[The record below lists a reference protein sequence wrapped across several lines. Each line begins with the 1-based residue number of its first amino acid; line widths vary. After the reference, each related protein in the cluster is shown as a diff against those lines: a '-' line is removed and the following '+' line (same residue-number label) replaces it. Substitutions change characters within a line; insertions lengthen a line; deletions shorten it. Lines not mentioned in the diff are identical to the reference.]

1 MLLGEIPISNSRRYP
16 QKLAVVDGG
25 NRLTWKELNERVNR
39 LANSLVDLDM
49 RKGDRVAVIS
59 DNCHHYVEVLFATA
73 KLGLIAVCLNYRFA
87 GQQLSRMMKITE
99 PKAIIIRDRYQEA
112 LESVRPELPFMDI
125 YIGFGNAHH
134 YEFDYESLISESS
147 NGEPTVELTE
157 DDAYAICFSSG
168 TTGEPKAAVITHK
181 NRIANANQIT
191 VAHAATRENTMLL
204 PLALYTAATQQY
216 LFTYAF
222 VGATL
227 VVINFSP
234 KEYLEAIER
243 ERADT
248 VMINLTLFNLI
259 KEYLLKT
266 KRDYDLRSVNLL
278 RSAGQ
283 GLSYEQWREVVEFF
297 RNALV
302 IKGLAM
308 TEAGLAT
315 SGIPEEYKAWLSPQA
330 APEEKKRFNSLGKPL
345 LGVQMKVVDE
355 NDRDLPP
362 GEIGEFICKGD
373 NVVKAFWNQ
382 PHITEQTLRGGWLH
396 TGDLAMIDE
405 EGYMYLMGRKDD
417 RIRTGG
423 LNVYP
428 VEIEEVLT
436 RHPAV
441 VEVAVFG
448 IPDEHWGEMIMAA
461 AIIKQGHEVTEDEL
475 REYCRTH
482 LARYQVPKRVFF
494 VKDFPRH
501 PVWKRV
507 QKRELALEL
516 CGKRSQ

>member
-1 MLLGEIPISNSRRYP
+1 MLLGEILISNASRYP
-16 QKLAVVDGG
+16 NKLALVDGG
-25 NRLTWKELNERVNR
+25 IRLNWKELNERVNR
-39 LANSLVDLDM
+39 VAHSLKGLGM
-49 RKGDRVAVIS
+49 CKGDRMAIIS
-59 DNCHHYVEVLFATA
+59 DNCSQYVETLFASA
-73 KLGLIAVCLNYRFA
+73 KLGLISVCLNYRFA
-87 GQQLSRMMKITE
+87 AGQLSRMIRITE
-99 PKAIIIRDRYQEA
+99 PKGIIIRDRFEEA
-112 LESVRPELPFMDI
+112 LESIRPELPFIDS

-134 YEFDYESLISESS
+134 YEFDYESLVSESA
-147 NGEPTVELTE
+147 NGEPIVEVSE
-157 DDAYAICFSSG
+157 DDGYAICFSSG
-168 TTGEPKAAVITHK
+168 TTGEPKAALISHR
-181 NRIANANQIT
+181 NRIANTNQIS

-204 PLALYTAATQQY
+204 PLAIYTAATQQY

-227 VVINFSP
+227 VIINFSP
-234 KEYLEAIER
+234 KEYLEAIEK
-243 ERADT
+243 ERVDT

-259 KEYLLKT
+259 KEYLSKS
-266 KRDYDLRSVNLL
+266 KRDYDLSSVKLL

-283 GLSYEQWREVVEFF
+283 GLSYEQWREVIGFF
-297 RNALV
+297 HNSHM

-308 TEAGLAT
+308 TEAGLVT
-315 SGIPEEYKAWLSPQA
+315 SGIPEEYMAWLSPQA

-345 LGVQMKVVDE
+345 LGIQMRVVDE

-373 NVVKAFWNQ
+373 NVVKTFWNQ
-382 PHITEQTLRGGWLH
+382 PHVTEQTLRGGWLH

-423 LNVYP
+423 YNVYP
-428 VEIEEVLT
+428 VEVEEVLA

-441 VEVAVFG
+441 KETAVFG
-448 IPDEHWGEMIMAA
+448 IPDDHWGEMIMAA
-461 AIIKQGHEVTEDEL
+461 AIIREGHEATEDEL
-475 REYCRTH
+475 KEYCRKY
-482 LARYQVPKRVFF
+482 LARYQVPKRIFF

-516 CGKRSQ
+516 SSKW

>member
-16 QKLAVVDGG
+16 QKLALVDGG
-25 NRLTWKELNERVNR
+25 NRLSWKELNERVNR
-39 LANSLVDLDM
+39 LANGLMDLGM
-49 RKGDRVAVIS
+49 RKGDRIAIIS
-59 DNCHHYVEVLFATA
+59 DNCHQYVETLFASA
-73 KLGLIAVCLNYRFA
+73 KLGLISVCLNYRFA
-87 GQQLSRMMKITE
+87 AGQLSRMMKITE
-99 PKAIIIRDRYQEA
+99 PKAALIRDRFQEA
-112 LESVRPELPFMDI
+112 LESIRSELPFTDI
-125 YIGFGNAHH
+125 YIGFGDAHH
-134 YEFDYESLISESS
+134 YEFDYESLIRESS
-147 NGEPTVELTE
+147 NREPTVEVSE
-157 DDAYAICFSSG
+157 DDGYAICFSSG
-168 TTGEPKAAVITHK
+168 TTGEPKAALISHR
-181 NRIANANQIT
+181 NRIANTNQIS
-191 VAHAATRENTMLL
+191 VAHAATRENTMLI

-234 KEYLEAIER
+234 KEYLEAIEK
-243 ERADT
+243 EKVDT

-259 KEYLLKT
+259 REYLSKSE
-266 KRDYDLRSVNLL
+266 RDYDIRSVKLL

-283 GLSYEQWREVVEFF
+283 GLSYKQWREVTEFF
-297 RNALV
+297 HHSYM
-302 IKGLAM
+302 IKGLAL
-308 TEAGLAT
+308 TEAGLIT

-345 LGVQMKVVDE
+345 LGIQMRVVDE

-382 PHITEQTLRGGWLH
+382 PHITEQTLRGGWLY

-423 LNVYP
+423 YNVYP
-428 VEIEEVLT
+428 VEVEEVLA

-441 VEVAVFG
+441 KEPAVFG
-448 IPDEHWGEMIMAA
+448 IPDDHWGEMIMAA
-461 AIIKQGHEVTEDEL
+461 AIIKEGYEVTEDEL
-475 REYCRTH
+475 KEYCRKH
-482 LARYQVPKRVFF
+482 LARYQVPKRVIF

-507 QKRELALEL
+507 QKGELAQEL
-516 CGKRSQ
+516 SSRYSP